1 MTGEPLL
8 TVVIGYRFVMRFLAL
23 AFASILALAIAPP
36 ADAQTDEF
44 PVYTGDQ
51 FKELY
56 DYAVVNKLPGLS
68 QPTDQLPVTGDGALD
83 DRIWEIAFARGYV
96 LRPLASGNLVS
107 ADGVPMQPQA
117 AAAWGELKAAAREA
131 GLPFIVSSA
140 YRSPASQRTQFLS
153 KLQGTSDEAIND
165 TLVWY
170 SVPGTS
176 KHHGGY
182 ALDFRYSNGTFG
194 NFRNTPD
201 YAWLSRDNFY
211 NAKRFG
217 FIPSYPDDVTAQG
230 PNPEPWEFV
239 WVGVDLIRCGSPVEA
254 STIGPLRG
262 PAAEI
267 VAEVAQCPG
276 RAMSPGEA
284 VDGLPTW
291 WHRLA

>member
-1 MTGEPLL
+1 
-8 TVVIGYRFVMRFLAL
+8 VVIGYRFVMRFLAL
-23 AFASILALAIAPP
+23 AFASILVLASPP
-36 ADAQTDEF
+36 AVSAQTDEF

-56 DYAVVNKLPGLS
+56 DYAVANKLPGLS

-96 LRPLASGNLVS
+96 LRPLASGNLTS

-140 YRSPASQRTQFLS
+140 YRSPAAQRTQFLS